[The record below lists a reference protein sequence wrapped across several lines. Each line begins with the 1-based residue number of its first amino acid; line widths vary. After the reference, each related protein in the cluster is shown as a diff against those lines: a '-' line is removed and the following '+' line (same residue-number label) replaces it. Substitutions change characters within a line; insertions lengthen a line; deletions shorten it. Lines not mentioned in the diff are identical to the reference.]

1 MRARVLI
8 SGMVQGVG
16 LRFFIKDRADELGVT
31 GWVKNRKDGRVE
43 AVLQRLTGWKRVEQ
57 DRATIEELIELF
69 KKGTA
74 LSKVN
79 DVEVKWEHTYD
90 DLLKDFEIR

>member
-57 DRATIEELIELF
+57 DRATIEELIELC

-74 LSKVN
+74 LSEVN
-79 DVEVKWEHTYD
+79 GVEVKWEHTYD

>member
-57 DRATIEELIELF
+57 DRATIEELIELC